1 MTQHSQPYSAEVII
15 IGAGLSGLNAAV
27 QLTDAGVD
35 VLVLE
40 AADRIGGRVHTIDL
54 GAGPEE
60 AGGTTYGPTHKRG
73 LALLERFGI
82 ETVQF
87 TDDVSYAYS
96 VNGHICTA
104 EEWPTSPGNLLVGE
118 EREILP
124 SRIDNYFM
132 QAFLPFHGL
141 DDWLKPEFAK
151 YDIPFGDFL
160 RSQGVSDEAQRLV
173 NMCINTDD
181 IETVS
186 ALSIFRDAIKWREV
200 GYDDPKN
207 FNQYGDAQYRPV
219 FAKNGAISLPNAMAA
234 HFERAPQL
242 GKNVA
247 AVRYDDSGVT
257 VECLDGT
264 SYRAAQAIISIPVM
278 KLGQIEFDPPLP
290 APLRRAVQTAKASGN
305 TTFYMVAKR
314 HFWEDD
320 GLPMSTWSDTIFE
333 RIFVG
338 KLANGD
344 YRVRAWINGDN
355 ARRVDKLGDQAGDV
369 LLKTFAKIRPATE
382 GAIEVVGSYSWGSD
396 PLIGGEKY
404 VMGPGDVT
412 RFGKVLSE
420 PVGPLFWAGEHHK
433 GRDQGLEA
441 ALQSGERAAA
451 EVLARRE
458 RPTGISQKTN
468 QGIEA

>member
-1 MTQHSQPYSAEVII
+1 MTQRNQAYDAEVIVV
-15 IGAGLSGLNAAV
+15 GAGLSGLNAAV
-27 QLTDAGVD
+27 ELSDAGVD
-35 VLVLE
+35 VQVLE

-73 LALLERFGI
+73 LALLKRFGI
-82 ETVQF
+82 ETIQF

-104 EEWPTSPGNLLVGE
+104 EQWPDSPGNLLVGE

-132 QAFLPFHGL
+132 QAFLPFQGL

-160 RSQGVSDEAQRLV
+160 RAQGVSDEALRLV

-219 FAKNGAISLPNAMAA
+219 FARDGAIKLPEAMAA
-234 HFERAPQL
+234 HLERPPL
-242 GKNVA
+242 LSKNVG
-247 AVRYDDSGVT
+247 AVRYDSDGVT
-257 VECLDGT
+257 IECVDGT
-264 SYRAAQAIISIPVM
+264 SYRCAKAIIAVPVM

-290 APLRRAVQTAKASGN
+290 AKLRRAVQTAKASGN
-305 TTFYMVAKR
+305 TAIYMVAKR
-314 HFWEDD
+314 PFWEYD

-338 KLANGD
+338 KMANGD

-355 ARRVDKLGDQAGDV
+355 ARRVDKLGDQAGEA
-369 LLKTFAKIRPATE
+369 LLRTFAKIRPATE
-382 GAIEVVGSYSWGSD
+382 GAVEVLGSYSWGSD

-404 VMGPGDVT
+404 VLGPGDVT

-420 PVGPLFWAGEHHK
+420 PVGPIFWAGEHHK

-451 EVLARRE
+451 EVLSQ
-458 RPTGISQKTN
+458 TGEVTSPHS
-468 QGIEA
+468 EATPGVDA